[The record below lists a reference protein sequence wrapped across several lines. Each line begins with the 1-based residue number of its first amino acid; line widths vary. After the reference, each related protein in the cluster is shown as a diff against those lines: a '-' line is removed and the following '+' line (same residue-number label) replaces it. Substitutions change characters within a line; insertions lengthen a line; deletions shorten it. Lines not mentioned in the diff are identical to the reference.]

1 MYSLPP
7 QWCLI
12 NIYAKQQL
20 QQEIAELQKQLE
32 EKQKALSAMPVK
44 WELEGGEWYIMS
56 SGMVDCTGVPAQIV
70 ASFGMEY
77 ATREQAEKAAK
88 AMRAHNRLL
97 AYVAE
102 FAPDYEYDCG
112 GMNWTVWQCAESLN
126 WDINWYS
133 TIKVVGC
140 VYMPEH
146 IAKELAAKLNSGEVQ
161 L

>member
-1 MYSLPP
+1 M
-7 QWCLI
+7 
-12 NIYAKQQL
+12 NKQQL

-32 EKQKALSAMPVK
+32 EKQKALSAMPDK
-44 WELEGGEWYIMS
+44 WEPKGGEWFIDLFGEASTTSMLAREA
-56 SGMVDCTGVPAQIV
+56 SG
-70 ASFGMEY
+70 FGLAY

-102 FAPDYEYDCG
+102 FAPDYEFVKDD
-112 GMNWTVWQCAESLN
+112 LN
-126 WDINWYS
+126 WCVLIDLDDGKWVANWHCS
-133 TIKVVGC
+133 LRHVGN

-146 IAKELAAKLNSGEVQ
+146 IAVELVKKLNSGEVE